1 MELNVKT
8 KYEIGDV
15 LYGIIDNNIRK
26 FKINALRIVAICTK
40 GDNNLRYQTSPEI
53 IYSLNILRLDG
64 ILYESYSQV
73 TEDELD
79 LRYFKSKEE
88 LVDNML
94 KNCNV

>member
-8 KYEIGDV
+8 KFDIGDI
-15 LYGIIDNNIRK
+15 LYRLIDNNIRK

-88 LVDNML
+88 LVGDML